1 MEVNKIEAVLDTY
14 IISELTC
21 ALIPT
26 RSIDHQTKVIERDHI
41 YYVNQSP
48 LEIIKQN
55 CLLNGSD
62 YNGRRE
68 AVKYHLGY
76 SRKSPI
82 AISKLIYAF
91 PTHAI
96 THYDCI
102 WLFSKQISYIKHIS
116 SLSKVIFKNHY
127 ILKLPISEHI
137 LNKQHLRCF
146 AVKNLY
152 KSLTS

>member
-1 MEVNKIEAVLDTY
+1 ML
-14 IISELTC
+14 
-21 ALIPT
+21 
-26 RSIDHQTKVIERDHI
+26 HQAKVIELDHI
-41 YYVNQSP
+41 YYVDQSP
-48 LEIIKQN
+48 IEIIKQN

-62 YNGRRE
+62 YNGRRA

-82 AISKLIYAF
+82 AISKNLHAF
-91 PTHAI
+91 PTHAV

-102 WLFSKQISYIKHIS
+102 WLFSKQISYIKQLPP
-116 SLSKVIFKNHY
+116 LSKIIFKNNY

-146 AVKNLY
+146 AVNNLY
-152 KSLTS
+152 ESLIS